1 MQKVM
6 DDEQLA
12 CIVSAIEEGNYSWAC
27 VLFLKFLDY
36 NPIHYIPYRTYR
48 RLMKKNQNKRYAPT
62 EQVSVEI
69 PSQGVSYLPVSSQSK
84 NLEPNLINR

>member
-1 MQKVM
+1 MQRPM

-12 CIVSAIEEGNYSWAC
+12 RIVGAIEEGNYSWAC

-48 RLMKKNQNKRYAPT
+48 RLMKKNQRYAST
-62 EQVSVEI
+62 EQASAHTL
-69 PSQGVSYLPVSSQSK
+69 SQEAEYLPASSQSK
-84 NLEPNLINR
+84 ILSRT